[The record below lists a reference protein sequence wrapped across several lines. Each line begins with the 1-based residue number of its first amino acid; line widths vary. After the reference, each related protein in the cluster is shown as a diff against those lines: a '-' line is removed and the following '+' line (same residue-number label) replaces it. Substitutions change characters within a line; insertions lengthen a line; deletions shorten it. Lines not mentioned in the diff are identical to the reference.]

1 MIERKQGVESM
12 QPSTSGAAQRV
23 LAGDIGGTKVNV
35 GLFSLDSGRPV
46 PLEIRTYSSKGH
58 RNLEEIVEIFLG
70 ETGPHQGPCC
80 FGVAGPVVNG
90 KCFTTNLPWVVSE
103 QSLKSTFGFSSVSL
117 INDLVATA
125 EAIAVLDESDFHVL
139 NSGISQPNANM
150 GLLAA
155 GTGLGVALL
164 VWNGKEYLPVASEG
178 GHADFAP
185 VDPLQVEL
193 WFHLRK
199 KFGHV
204 SCERVVSGPG
214 LVHIYDFLREK
225 GETEAD
231 PETAAKL
238 ESDDPSRVI
247 AEAAL
252 SGRCRLCVS
261 ALDLFVQAYGAEA
274 GNLALRAFT
283 VGSMFL
289 GGGIAPK
296 ILGKL
301 TDRAF
306 MKAFVAKGR
315 LGSTLS
321 KIPVKI
327 ILNDKAALLGAARRG
342 FLQD

>member
-1 MIERKQGVESM
+1 MH
-12 QPSTSGAAQRV
+12 PSTPEAAQRV
-23 LAGDIGGTKVNV
+23 LAGDIGGTKVNI
-35 GLFSLDSGRPV
+35 GLFSMDSGRPV
-46 PLEIRTYSSKGH
+46 PLAIRTYPSKGH
-58 RNLEEIVEIFLG
+58 RNLEEIIEVFLG
-70 ETGPHQGPCC
+70 ETESHRGPCC

-103 QSLKSTFGFSSVSL
+103 QSLKSAFGFSSVSL

-125 EAIAVLDESDFHVL
+125 EAIAVLGESDFHVL
-139 NSGISQPNANM
+139 NPGISQPRAGI
-150 GLLAA
+150 GLIAA
-155 GTGLGVALL
+155 GTGLGVALM
-164 VWNGKEYLPVASEG
+164 VWNGDEYIPVASEG

-185 VDPLQVEL
+185 ANPLQVEL
-193 WFHLRK
+193 WYYLRR

-204 SCERVVSGPG
+204 SCERVISGPG
-214 LVHIYDFLREK
+214 LAHIYDFLHKK
-225 GETEAD
+225 GEAEAD

-238 ESDDPSRVI
+238 KSEDPSRVI

-252 SGRCRLCVS
+252 AGKCGLCRM
-261 ALDLFVQAYGAEA
+261 ALDMFVHAYGAEA

-283 VGSMFL
+283 VGGMFL

-301 TDRAF
+301 TDRGF

-321 KIPVKI
+321 KIPVKV

-342 FLQD
+342 FSQV